1 MRNGGT
7 SRKNLPYYS
16 ITLKVSGQE
25 EFLWEDK
32 EGVMVGGKTT
42 PEPGRARGWER
53 YWATRRI
60 ISRRKR
66 RSKFWY
72 SRK

>member
-42 PEPGRARGWER
+42 PEPEGSGVGTLGNVIGVRGEMAYFTWK
-53 YWATRRI
+53 AT
-60 ISRRKR
+60 
-66 RSKFWY
+66 
-72 SRK
+72 